1 MQPPV
6 MRPAPA
12 PPSPVARL
20 VRALAVALV
29 AVALMPLPTAAM
41 GDFGSEGVLT
51 RIPEPSLSYRV
62 RVTDT
67 EMNSFEVVK
76 ASFDGHIYLTGT
88 VGKARVSVP
97 FDRIKKVIFE
107 PLEGSDMLAVVT
119 LADGSQQ
126 SMTVRGRTPC
136 FGLADFGNV
145 SIDLADLRDAT
156 FLGRDRSVEPGPPST
171 KSEAPPETPSK

>member
-1 MQPPV
+1 MMP
-6 MRPAPA
+6 PAPLRFVA
-12 PPSPVARL
+12 AAAAAALLLAIPTLSP
-20 VRALAVALV
+20 
-29 AVALMPLPTAAM
+29 AM

-67 EMNSFEVVK
+67 EMNAFEVVK

-97 FDRIKKVIFE
+97 FDNITKVIFE
-107 PLEGSDMLAVVT
+107 PLEGGKMLAVVT
-119 LADGSQQ
+119 LRGGKQQ
-126 SMTVRGRTPC
+126 HMQVSASTPC

-145 SIDLADLRDAT
+145 SIDLGDLRDAT
-156 FLGRDRSVEPGPPST
+156 FLGRADAPKPPA
-171 KSEAPPETPSK
+171 KPTP

>member
-6 MRPAPA
+6 MRPTPA
-12 PPSPVARL
+12 TQSFLACAARGL
-20 VRALAVALV
+20 ALAL
-29 AVALMPLPTAAM
+29 LLTLSFPQPGSAM

-62 RVTDT
+62 KVTDT
-67 EMNSFEVVK
+67 EMNTFEVVK

-107 PLEGSDMLAVVT
+107 PLEGTDMLAVVT
-119 LADGSQQ
+119 LSDGSQQ

-156 FLGRDRSVEPGPPST
+156 FLGRDRGAQAKAPEPPGDDG
-171 KSEAPPETPSK
+171 APAK

>member
-1 MQPPV
+1 MPPH
-6 MRPAPA
+6 MMLPAPLRFVTASLVLVLLLLLPMTA
-12 PPSPVARL
+12 P
-20 VRALAVALV
+20 
-29 AVALMPLPTAAM
+29 AM
-41 GDFGSEGVLT
+41 GDFGGEGALT

-67 EMNSFEVVK
+67 EMNAFEVVK

-107 PLEGSDMLAVVT
+107 PLEGNQMLAVVT
-119 LADGSQQ
+119 LVDGKQQ
-126 SMTVRGRTPC
+126 PMQVSARTPC

-145 SIDLADLRDAT
+145 SIDLGDLRDAT
-156 FLGRDRSVEPGPPST
+156 FLGRADAVPSP
-171 KSEAPPETPSK
+171 AP